1 MKASFILELLTGA
14 TLKNEL
20 VGMRLLFLSKKWLLS
35 FIYEDIDL
43 FSIFILLF
51 LDVLGCSDLR

>member
-35 FIYEDIDL
+35 FFFLQVKEDI
-43 FSIFILLF
+43 
-51 LDVLGCSDLR
+51 LRIRDYREVVSKNL